1 MKKLVIL
8 LMLMAILA
16 ACSPAAPTAAPT
28 ENVQDVSQPAVTT
41 QEAVATEAVATEAVA
56 TEAVATEAPVVEPVG
71 PKKLTYGLGQE
82 GWPTRG
88 YAVDTD
94 DAFVFNSNFICET
107 LVGVDLQGNMTPL
120 LATEWKMVDDTTW
133 EFKLR
138 TDVTFQNGE
147 KFNAAAVVK
156 SLLYIANSP
165 TPPRGFSAKT
175 FASVEAVGE
184 DVVRITT
191 AATDVLMPNRLTAPA
206 TCVWAPSAYIAE
218 SGPINPFGTGTGAF
232 TMSAAEPDVSITL
245 VRNTNWWGGQSVL
258 DEITMLYIPDA
269 AVRAGMLQSGEIK
282 FSSNIPLAQVATL
295 EADPNLTVV
304 RLPETRTTT
313 LHLNMSRAPFSDVR
327 VRQAVSY
334 ALDRQLIVDT
344 VLEGIAEPALGPIS
358 PKEGWFN
365 TNLKGY
371 GYDPEKAKALLAEAG
386 IEPGKLTVSLWTYAS
401 RAILPPIAVVIQD
414 MLADVGINVEIRVA
428 QYEALE
434 PDVLAG
440 NYDMFLT
447 SRNHVLDTYDPEGFF
462 TSDYSCSGSFNMDK
476 YCNEAFDALLVEAR
490 KTVDPVARFDIYRQL
505 QQIIEDDAVGVYIH
519 YNVRVNAYTKDLV
532 NVWEHPL
539 GRFYINPT
547 TDIVP

>member
-16 ACSPAAPTAAPT
+16 ACSPATPTAAPT
-28 ENVQDVSQPAVTT
+28 ENTVPNVESQTAEPNTEAT
-41 QEAVATEAVATEAVA
+41 QET
-56 TEAVATEAPVVEPVG
+56 VATEAPVVEPTSEPVG
-71 PKKLTYGLGQE
+71 PKNLTYGLGQE

-88 YAVDTD
+88 FAVDTD

-107 LVGVDLQGNMTPL
+107 LVGVDLEGNMIPL
-120 LATEWKMVDDTTW
+120 LSTEWKMVDDTTW
-133 EFKLR
+133 EFNLR
-138 TDVTFQNGE
+138 TDVTFQNGD
-147 KFNAAAVVK
+147 KFNAEAVVK
-156 SLLYIANSP
+156 SLMYIANSP
-165 TPPRGFSAKT
+165 TPPRGFSSKT
-175 FASVEAVGE
+175 FASIEAVGE

-218 SGPINPFGTGTGAF
+218 SGPIDPFGTGTGAF
-232 TMSAAEPDVSITL
+232 MMTASEPEVSITL
-245 VRNTNWWGGQSVL
+245 VRNPNWWGGKAVL

-269 AVRAGMLQSGEIK
+269 KVRSGMLQSGEIK
-282 FSSNIPLAQVATL
+282 FSSNIPIEQVSIL

-344 VLEGIAEPALGPIS
+344 VLEGIAAPALGPIS
-358 PKEGWFN
+358 PAEGWFN
-365 TNLKGY
+365 TDLKGY

-401 RAILPPIAVVIQD
+401 RAILPPIAVVIQG

-434 PDVLAG
+434 ADVLSG

-462 TSDYSCSGSFNMDK
+462 TSDYSCGGSFNMDQ
-476 YCNEAFDALLVEAR
+476 YCDEAFDALLVEAR
-490 KTVDPVARFDIYRQL
+490 NTPDPTARFDIYRQL
-505 QQIIEDDAVGVYIH
+505 QQMIEDDAVGVYIH

-547 TDIVP
+547 TDIAP